1 MEEMESRCKNLEQNI
16 CDMLEANIQCQTEE
30 VRLRETTVNMVNESE
45 YAKMAD
51 KLLHTQNSLVSN
63 TFVLILMKSCFF
75 FIISAIFT
83 DK

>member
-1 MEEMESRCKNLEQNI
+1 MDEMESRCKNLEQNV

-51 KLLHTQNSLVSN
+51 KYKHTQNNLVS
-63 TFVLILMKSCFF
+63 IICICFDIYKIMYF
-75 FIISAIFT
+75 YNN
-83 DK
+83 